1 MPFPLDHYIEAS
13 HVDYKER
20 LEEKKPRS
28 WLKSVSAFANTEGG
42 HLIFGVKNEPREV
55 VGVENPQAVVS
66 RLTELIKVRIDPTPR
81 YRVREVEIE
90 GKSCVDLEVQDG
102 RRIHIIMPLTVPIRP
117 MCGMATSPKK
127 PLHGN

>member
-55 VGVENPQAVVS
+55 VGLENPQAVVS

-81 YRVREVEIE
+81 YRVREVEILFFQIL
-90 GKSCVDLEVQDG
+90 K
-102 RRIHIIMPLTVPIRP
+102 RRGQQCKTDITHSIRT
-117 MCGMATSPKK
+117 GQGIKGLVHT
-127 PLHGN
+127 L

>member
-1 MPFPLDHYIEAS
+1 M
-13 HVDYKER
+13 
-20 LEEKKPRS
+20 
-28 WLKSVSAFANTEGG
+28 SAFANTEGG

-55 VGVENPQAVVS
+55 VGLENPQAVVS

-90 GKSCVDLEVQDG
+90 GKSCVDLEVQD
-102 RRIHIIMPLTVPIRP
+102 IIMPLTVPIRP

>member
-55 VGVENPQAVVS
+55 VGLENPQAVVS

-81 YRVREVEIE
+81 YRVRAVSYTHLSDHV
-90 GKSCVDLEVQDG
+90 GCAQNVSTSTTAVAGAPNNSHG
-102 RRIHIIMPLTVPIRP
+102 R
-117 MCGMATSPKK
+117 
-127 PLHGN
+127 

>member
-13 HVDYKER
+13 YVDYKER

-55 VGVENPQAVVS
+55 VGLENPQAVVS
-66 RLTELIKVRIDPTPR
+66 RLTELIKVRIDPSDSGTGQ
-81 YRVREVEIE
+81 Y
-90 GKSCVDLEVQDG
+90 GKCVASGAESAETS
-102 RRIHIIMPLTVPIRP
+102 TV
-117 MCGMATSPKK
+117 
-127 PLHGN
+127 LHGMSTDTPECRAKE

>member
-55 VGVENPQAVVS
+55 VGLEKPCWDISKPIADSKAQSAGCG
-66 RLTELIKVRIDPTPR
+66 EQIDGT
-81 YRVREVEIE
+81 Y
-90 GKSCVDLEVQDG
+90 
-102 RRIHIIMPLTVPIRP
+102 
-117 MCGMATSPKK
+117 
-127 PLHGN
+127 

>member
-1 MPFPLDHYIEAS
+1 MNLQTLKIKKRAGDTMPFPLDHYIEAS

-55 VGVENPQAVVS
+55 VGLENPQAVVS
-66 RLTELIKVRIDPTPR
+66 RLTELIKVRIDPSDSGTGQ
-81 YRVREVEIE
+81 Y
-90 GKSCVDLEVQDG
+90 GK
-102 RRIHIIMPLTVPIRP
+102 
-117 MCGMATSPKK
+117 CGK
-127 PLHGN
+127 

>member
-42 HLIFGVKNEPREV
+42 YLIFGVKNEPREV
-55 VGVENPQAVVS
+55 VGLENPQAVVS
-66 RLTELIKVRIDPTPR
+66 RLTKLIKVRIDPSDSGTGQYGKCGNFYSAPR
-81 YRVREVEIE
+81 NEYGCRSE
-90 GKSCVDLEVQDG
+90 
-102 RRIHIIMPLTVPIRP
+102 
-117 MCGMATSPKK
+117 
-127 PLHGN
+127 

>member
-55 VGVENPQAVVS
+55 VGLENPQAVVS

-90 GKSCVDLEVQDG
+90 GKSFSRSKSSFFKFLNVAASSVKL
-102 RRIHIIMPLTVPIRP
+102 
-117 MCGMATSPKK
+117 TSPTR
-127 PLHGN
+127 

>member
-55 VGVENPQAVVS
+55 VGLENPQAVVS
-66 RLTELIKVRIDPTPR
+66 R
-81 YRVREVEIE
+81 Y
-90 GKSCVDLEVQDG
+90 G
-102 RRIHIIMPLTVPIRP
+102 IRP
-117 MCGMATSPKK
+117 SGSSARQESQSLRRCPMSIASSTP
-127 PLHGN
+127 NW

>member
-42 HLIFGVKNEPREV
+42 RLIFGVKNEPREV
-55 VGVENPQAVVS
+55 VGLENPQAVVS
-66 RLTELIKVRIDPTPR
+66 RLTELI
-81 YRVREVEIE
+81 
-90 GKSCVDLEVQDG
+90 Q
-102 RRIHIIMPLTVPIRP
+102 
-117 MCGMATSPKK
+117 SP
-127 PLHGN
+127 H

>member
-1 MPFPLDHYIEAS
+1 MNLQTLKIKKRAGDTMPFHHDHYIEAS

-55 VGVENPQAVVS
+55 VGLENPQAVVS
-66 RLTELIKVRIDPTPR
+66 RLTKLIKVRIDPSDSGTGQYGKCGNFYSAPR
-81 YRVREVEIE
+81 NEYGCRSE
-90 GKSCVDLEVQDG
+90 
-102 RRIHIIMPLTVPIRP
+102 
-117 MCGMATSPKK
+117 
-127 PLHGN
+127 

>member
-13 HVDYKER
+13 HVDYKEH

-55 VGVENPQAVVS
+55 
-66 RLTELIKVRIDPTPR
+66 
-81 YRVREVEIE
+81 
-90 GKSCVDLEVQDG
+90 
-102 RRIHIIMPLTVPIRP
+102 RRIRKSAG
-117 MCGMATSPKK
+117 CGEQIDRTYQSP
-127 PLHGN
+127 H

>member
-1 MPFPLDHYIEAS
+1 MIPCLSPSTITL
-13 HVDYKER
+13 
-20 LEEKKPRS
+20 KP
-28 WLKSVSAFANTEGG
+28 LKSVSAFANTEGG

-55 VGVENPQAVVS
+55 VGLENPQAVVS

-102 RRIHIIMPLTVPIRP
+102 P
-117 MCGMATSPKK
+117 A
-127 PLHGN
+127 

>member
-42 HLIFGVKNEPREV
+42 HAGSL
-55 VGVENPQAVVS
+55 S
-66 RLTELIKVRIDPTPR
+66 
-81 YRVREVEIE
+81 YRRRWLR
-90 GKSCVDLEVQDG
+90 SVQ
-102 RRIHIIMPLTVPIRP
+102 
-117 MCGMATSPKK
+117 
-127 PLHGN
+127 

>member
-1 MPFPLDHYIEAS
+1 MPFHHDHYIEAS

-55 VGVENPQAVVS
+55 VG
-66 RLTELIKVRIDPTPR
+66 I
-81 YRVREVEIE
+81 
-90 GKSCVDLEVQDG
+90 GKSAGCGEQIDG
-102 RRIHIIMPLTVPIRP
+102 TYQGPH
-117 MCGMATSPKK
+117 
-127 PLHGN
+127 

>member
-13 HVDYKER
+13 HVDYKEH

-55 VGVENPQAVVS
+55 VGLENPQAVVS

-81 YRVREVEIE
+81 YRVREIDME
-90 GKSCVDLEVQDG
+90 GKPCVDLLPKIG
-102 RRIHIIMPLTVPIRP
+102 RAHV
-117 MCGMATSPKK
+117 
-127 PLHGN
+127 

>member
-42 HLIFGVKNEPREV
+42 RLIFWRKER
-55 VGVENPQAVVS
+55 AA
-66 RLTELIKVRIDPTPR
+66 R
-81 YRVREVEIE
+81 
-90 GKSCVDLEVQDG
+90 G
-102 RRIHIIMPLTVPIRP
+102 RRIGKSAG
-117 MCGMATSPKK
+117 CGKQIDGTYQSP
-127 PLHGN
+127 H